1 MTVSAFIS
9 LYRQNRPDGHF
20 FDKETLRFFGEKVS
34 EMSYNGITEIT
45 DNCGRKRE
53 VHELRTV
60 QHEETLGKRWKLNY
74 FDTDTFDQ
82 VFPDDSIVDEGNW
95 IAVRK

>member
-1 MTVSAFIS
+1 MRVAEFVS

-20 FDKETLRFFGEKVS
+20 FDKETLHFLGEKVS
-34 EMSYNGITEIT
+34 EMTYNGVTVIT
-45 DNCGRKRE
+45 DFMGHRRD

-60 QHEETLGKRWKLNY
+60 QHDSGLGTRWTLNY

-82 VFPDDSIVDEGNW
+82 VFPDESVIDRGEW
-95 IAVRK
+95 KTM